1 MDELTKALDEKTLVL
16 GKDRTLK
23 KLKKGEVSKV
33 FLANNC
39 SDEIKEEIL
48 KNKNKAEIIELDIS
62 NEELNIRC
70 KKPFNISVLSY

>member
-16 GKDRTLK
+16 GKDRTIK

-39 SDEIKEEIL
+39 SDSIKEEIL

-62 NEELNIRC
+62 NEE
-70 KKPFNISVLSY
+70 

>member
-39 SDEIKEEIL
+39 SDKIKEEIL
-48 KNKNKAEIIELDIS
+48 KNKNKTEIIELDIS